1 MCAVIPF
8 DMLRIR
14 YILITSVFLIFTH
27 VGLFAASDK
36 KEDQP
41 IELPPFKVYGSF
53 SDVAWAA
60 RFRYHI
66 PGKALKSLI
75 FTKLPSSWSKQ
86 GISNGD
92 VLEAI
97 DGIPI
102 DGRTLPVVVQQLL
115 SMRNSGAPM
124 ILDVR
129 LKASKQI
136 QKVEVILKKDSSNIT
151 IHYP

>member
-1 MCAVIPF
+1 M
-8 DMLRIR
+8 RKIR
-14 YILITSVFLIFTH
+14 YILTVSVFFIFAH
-27 VGLFAASDK
+27 VALLAASDK

-41 IELPPFKVYGSF
+41 IELPPFKIYGSF
-53 SDVAWAA
+53 SEVAWAA

-75 FTKLPSSWSKQ
+75 FTKLPSSWVKQ

-97 DGIPI
+97 DGVPI
-102 DGRTLPVVVQQLL
+102 DGRTLSVVVQQLE
-115 SMRNSGAPM
+115 SKRNSDAPM

-136 QKVEVILKKDSSNIT
+136 QKVEVILKKDSSDIT

>member
-1 MCAVIPF
+1 
-8 DMLRIR
+8 MLKIR
-14 YILITSVFLIFTH
+14 YILTTSVFLIFTQ

-75 FTKLPSSWSKQ
+75 FTKLPSSWIKQ
-86 GISNGD
+86 GINNGD

-102 DGRTLPVVVQQLL
+102 DGRTLPVVVQQLE
-115 SMRNSGAPM
+115 SNRNTDAPM

>member
-1 MCAVIPF
+1 
-8 DMLRIR
+8 MLKIR
-14 YILITSVFLIFTH
+14 HLLTVSAFLVVAH
-27 VGLFAASDK
+27 VGLLAGSDT

-41 IELPPFKVYGSF
+41 IELPPFRVYGSF
-53 SDVAWAA
+53 SEVSWAA

-66 PGKALKSLI
+66 PGKALKALI
-75 FTKLPSSWSKQ
+75 FTKLPSSWAKQ

-92 VLEAI
+92 VVEAI
-97 DGIPI
+97 DGVPV
-102 DGRTLPVVVQQLL
+102 DGRTLPVVIKQLE
-115 SMRNSGAPM
+115 SKRASDAPL

-136 QKVEVILKKDSSNIT
+136 QKVEVVLKKDSSNIT